1 MSTID
6 FRKYLNAA
14 GLGESAPVRRRKAN
28 IKPKAFNPMAFAES
42 YKFIAE
48 DGKRMALSN
57 NRLNKELRGI
67 AAKGEAGAEE
77 FKEKFKEGMQKVQKV
92 LIELYDKIIRFF
104 TETVRYWMSNERK
117 VAKTISNLNNA
128 KKAADKKDTF
138 YIPGGIIG
146 TSRIDAGTGESFG
159 GFGEKE
165 EKQRLINPNKDKKPS
180 SATADKK
187 ADAEVAKLKAEIE
200 AGKQQGEKLVSSL
213 KVVKMGSLSD
223 LEIAEKAFE
232 DATKEATTKIQN
244 AKTSIITVLP
254 LASTTLEGLAFGIL
268 TTMGIVSEGK
278 VSVGQYTAESA
289 KSAMNDIVEYM
300 RGLVKEA
307 ISDIKVDNG
316 SKETLGKQG
325 YISVCDAMINLLT
338 KMKGDGRGMRAL
350 NQQIR
355 NLTEAKRKLQALFKE
370 IKEPSEEET
379 LKYQIAR
386 HAIST
391 QTTLLNM
398 YIGANDKLIGIGIQ
412 IAGKVIAAGN

>member
-128 KKAADKKDTF
+128 KKAADKKDAF
-138 YIPGGIIG
+138 YIPGGILEASQ
-146 TSRIDAGTGESFG
+146 TNAGESFRG
-159 GFGEKE
+159 LGEE
-165 EKQRLINPNKDKKPS
+165 EGKQRLINPNKKAA
-180 SATADKK
+180 SAAADKK

-232 DATKEATTKIQN
+232 DATKEATTSIQN
-244 AKTSIITVLP
+244 AKNSIVTVLP
-254 LASTTLEGLAFGIL
+254 LASTTLEGLAFNIL

-278 VSVGQYTAESA
+278 VTVGQYTAESA
-289 KSAMNDIVEYM
+289 KSAMNDIVDYM
-300 RGLVKEA
+300 RNLVKEA
-307 ISDIKVDNG
+307 ISDIKVDGN

-325 YISVCDAMINLLT
+325 YISVCDAMINLLN
-338 KMKGDGRGMRAL
+338 KMKGEGRGMRAL
-350 NQQIR
+350 SQQIR

>member
-138 YIPGGIIG
+138 YIPGGIIV
-146 TSRIDAGTGESFG
+146 TSKIDAGTGESFG

-165 EKQRLINPNKDKKPS
+165 EKNPKVAAAN
-180 SATADKK
+180 KK

-300 RGLVKEA
+300 RSLVKEA

-386 HAIST
+386 HAITT

>member
-14 GLGESAPVRRRKAN
+14 GLGESAPVRRRKTN

-138 YIPGGIIG
+138 YIPGGIVEAPK
-146 TSRIDAGTGESFG
+146 TDAGTGESFG

-165 EKQRLINPNKDKKPS
+165 EKNPKVAAAN
-180 SATADKK
+180 KK

-200 AGKQQGEKLVSSL
+200 AGKQTGEKLVSSL

-232 DATKEATTKIQN
+232 DATKEATTSIQN
-244 AKTSIITVLP
+244 AKNSIVTVLP
-254 LASTTLEGLAFGIL
+254 LASTTLEGLAFNIL

-278 VSVGQYTAESA
+278 VTVGQYTAESA

-307 ISDIKVDNG
+307 ISDIKVDGN

-325 YISVCDAMINLLT
+325 YISICDAMINLLN

-386 HAIST
+386 HAITT

>member
-14 GLGESAPVRRRKAN
+14 GLGESAPVRRRKTN

-165 EKQRLINPNKDKKPS
+165 EKNPKVAAAN
-180 SATADKK
+180 KK

-386 HAIST
+386 HAITT

-412 IAGKVIAAGN
+412 ISGKVIAASN

>member
-138 YIPGGIIG
+138 YIPGGILE
-146 TSRIDAGTGESFG
+146 TSQTNAGESFRG
-159 GFGEKE
+159 LGEE
-165 EKQRLINPNKDKKPS
+165 EGKQRLINPNKKAA
-180 SATADKK
+180 SAAADKK

-232 DATKEATTKIQN
+232 DATKEATTSIQN
-244 AKTSIITVLP
+244 AKNSIVTVLP
-254 LASTTLEGLAFGIL
+254 LASTTLEGLAFNIL

-278 VSVGQYTAESA
+278 VTVGQYTAESA
-289 KSAMNDIVEYM
+289 KSAMNDIVDYM
-300 RGLVKEA
+300 RNLVKEA
-307 ISDIKVDNG
+307 ISDIKVDGN

-325 YISVCDAMINLLT
+325 YISVCDAMINLLN
-338 KMKGDGRGMRAL
+338 KMKGEGRGMRAL

-412 IAGKVIAAGN
+412 ISGKVIAASN

>member
-138 YIPGGIIG
+138 YIPGGIVG

-165 EKQRLINPNKDKKPS
+165 EKNPKVAAAN
-180 SATADKK
+180 KK

-386 HAIST
+386 HAITT

>member
-14 GLGESAPVRRRKAN
+14 GLGESAPVRRRKTN

-128 KKAADKKDTF
+128 KKAAEKKETF
-138 YIPGGIIG
+138 YIPGGILEASQ
-146 TSRIDAGTGESFG
+146 TNAGESFRG
-159 GFGEKE
+159 LGEE
-165 EKQRLINPNKDKKPS
+165 EGKQRLINPNKKAA
-180 SATADKK
+180 SAAADKK

-232 DATKEATTKIQN
+232 DATKEATTSIQN
-244 AKTSIITVLP
+244 AKNSIVTVLP
-254 LASTTLEGLAFGIL
+254 LASTTLEGLAFNIL

-278 VSVGQYTAESA
+278 VTVGQYTAESA

-300 RGLVKEA
+300 RKLVKEA
-307 ISDIKVDNG
+307 ISDIKVDGN

-325 YISVCDAMINLLT
+325 YISVCDAMINLLN
-338 KMKGDGRGMRAL
+338 KMKGEGRGMRAL

-412 IAGKVIAAGN
+412 ISGKVIAASN

>member
-28 IKPKAFNPMAFAES
+28 IKPKAFNPIAFAES

-165 EKQRLINPNKDKKPS
+165 EKNPKVAAAN
-180 SATADKK
+180 KK

-386 HAIST
+386 HAITT

>member
-165 EKQRLINPNKDKKPS
+165 EKNPKVAAAN
-180 SATADKK
+180 KK

-386 HAIST
+386 HAITT